1 MVESTGFI
9 IFSIYLLI
17 WVTSFVNGGW
27 FETFQD
33 AKLEYKEIMTYA
45 LVITLCVT
53 PIAGKMADLIPP
65 YILIPACCIVRGAG
79 SIMFKLIEEP
89 HTQDAKIISTIF
101 MISSYVQR
109 VAIDSLLMRRLPRQI
124 RALVVSLDD
133 TIGLI
138 GSALFTLFCGYAFDK
153 YGPSF
158 PFVVIGS
165 LDILYTVIVLIAVCR
180 GQLRN

>member
-1 MVESTGFI
+1 MSTLVKNDARYGICFAGSFMVESTGFI

-17 WVTSFVNGGW
+17 WVTSFVDGGV

-33 AKLEYKEIMTYA
+33 AKLEYKDIMTYA

-65 YILIPACCIVRGAG
+65 YILIPACCIMRGAG
-79 SIMFKLIEEP
+79 SFMFKLIEEP

-109 VAIDSLLMRRLPRQI
+109 VAIDSLLMRRLPR
-124 RALVVSLDD
+124 
-133 TIGLI
+133 
-138 GSALFTLFCGYAFDK
+138 
-153 YGPSF
+153 
-158 PFVVIGS
+158 
-165 LDILYTVIVLIAVCR
+165 
-180 GQLRN
+180 